1 MRALEKYGRD
11 WNKVQ
16 RAVRTR
22 DITQVRSHAQKCFLK
37 MEKKDIDA
45 LIAGDS
51 DSESEENELNFSY
64 KYNKLN

>member
-1 MRALEKYGRD
+1 
-11 WNKVQ
+11 
-16 RAVRTR
+16 
-22 DITQVRSHAQKCFLK
+22 